1 MELTALL
8 AEAGHVGLR
17 FAILDDGH
25 LQIVGPRAAEPLA
38 RKLLEGYRDQLR
50 DWLICDR
57 VALDWSDSTHWL
69 GGRRPACI
77 HCGVAT
83 CLAADDGQPSHKLC
97 AEHLLTIHLRSLLA
111 PTEVRAS

>member
-17 FAILDDGH
+17 FAILRDGR

-38 RKLLEGYRDQLR
+38 RKLLDGYRGQLR
-50 DWLICDR
+50 DWLVCDR
-57 VALDWSDSTHWL
+57 VALDWSDSSHWL
-69 GGRRPACI
+69 GARRPACV
-77 HCGVAT
+77 HCGAAT
-83 CLAADDGQPSHKLC
+83 CLADDNGQPAHKMC
-97 AEHLLTIHLRSLLA
+97 AEHLLGIHLRALLA